1 MRGLVVQKEF
11 FDKNP
16 SAGRM
21 SIGPDEP
28 LYVAVKFSGSVSA
41 LKSAGLEI
49 AEIAGGFAY
58 GKTNVAGLVALDR
71 DPQVISV
78 EKLRRHRIHLDDS
91 VPELKADQVWSRS
104 GDNFTGYTGKD
115 VIVGIID
122 TGIDFRHAAFQH
134 ADGTTRI
141 HKIWDQTL
149 TAQGGETVPG
159 PINRASLLDPLN
171 PPGTPI
177 ALGYG
182 VEYDAGQI
190 KAALTDD
197 ASAPIKARHTD
208 DDGHGSHVAGIAA
221 GDGSQSGSCHGAF
234 HYIGVATDATLIVV
248 RKWRLSDNDSKTP
261 PIVIATGQPTQTD
274 VMLDAIRYVINE
286 ARQLNKP
293 VVINLSLGLFSERMD
308 GSGNENFQV
317 DQLLTNNSTGTA
329 IVFSAGNDGT
339 RTFTRTQLCQRV
351 RLPLWSLSSK

>member
-1 MRGLVVQKEF
+1 
-11 FDKNP
+11 
-16 SAGRM
+16 M
-21 SIGPDEP
+21 SIAPDEP
-28 LYVAVKFSGSVSA
+28 LYVAVKFMGSVSA

-49 AEIAGGFAY
+49 AEIAGDFAY

-78 EKLRRHRIHLDDS
+78 EKQRRHRIHLDDS

-159 PINRASLLDPLN
+159 PINRASLLDT
-171 PPGTPI
+171 PGTPI

-190 KAALTDD
+190 KAAIEN
-197 ASAPIKARHTD
+197 SAAGIKARHID
-208 DDGHGSHVAGIAA
+208 EGGHGTHVTGIAA
-221 GDGSQSGSCHGAF
+221 GDGSQSGGCHLAY
-234 HYIGVATDATLIVV
+234 HYVGVATDATLIVV
-248 RKWRLSDNDSKTP
+248 RMWGLSKSDAKTS
-261 PIVIATGQPTQTD
+261 PTNTS
-274 VMLDAIRYVINE
+274 VTLDAFRYILNE
-286 ARQLNKP
+286 AQKLGKP
-293 VVINLSLGLFSERMD
+293 VVINFSNW
-308 GSGNENFQV
+308 S
-317 DQLLTNNSTGTA
+317 
-329 IVFSAGNDGT
+329 
-339 RTFTRTQLCQRV
+339 FTEEMGGQSFDSFALD
-351 RLPLWSLSSK
+351 K

>member
-1 MRGLVVQKEF
+1 MAELDSDLRGLVVQKEF

-16 SAGRM
+16 SAGSM

-41 LKSAGLEI
+41 LKTAGLDI

-71 DPQVISV
+71 DPQVISI
-78 EKLRRHRIHLDDS
+78 EKQRRHRVHLDDS

-159 PINRASLLDPLN
+159 PINRASLLDT
-171 PPGTPI
+171 PGTPI

-182 VEYDAGQI
+182 VEYDVGQI
-190 KAALTDD
+190 KAAITND
-197 ASAPIKARHTD
+197 ASAPIKARHKD

-248 RKWRLSDNDSKTP
+248 RKWHLSDNDSKTP
-261 PIVIATGQPTQTD
+261 PTSTNT
-274 VMLDAIRYVINE
+274 MLDAIRYVINE

-293 VVINLSLGLFSERMD
+293 VVINLSLGFFSEKMD
-308 GSGNENFQV
+308 GSDNETV
-317 DQLLTNNSTGTA
+317 IGRPVTDQ
-329 IVFSAGNDGT
+329 
-339 RTFTRTQLCQRV
+339 
-351 RLPLWSLSSK
+351 